1 MTASLDTKA
10 VQVSVNSE
18 LNKVREDLLSRV
30 LSAMKHTRGD
40 FEVRIRE
47 SEVRQEEEISRV
59 KVHVEA
65 LLVS

>member
-30 LSAMKHTRGD
+30 LSAMKQTRGE

-47 SEVRQEEEISRV
+47 SEARLEEEISRV

>member
-1 MTASLDTKA
+1 M
-10 VQVSVNSE
+10 
-18 LNKVREDLLSRV
+18 REDLLSRV
-30 LSAMKHTRGD
+30 LSAMKQTRGE

-47 SEVRQEEEISRV
+47 SEARLEEEISRV

>member
-1 MTASLDTKA
+1 LTASLDTKA

-30 LSAMKHTRGD
+30 LSAMKQTRGE
-40 FEVRIRE
+40 FEVRIME
-47 SEVRQEEEISRV
+47 SEVKLEEEISSV

>member
-10 VQVSVNSE
+10 MQVSVNSE

-30 LSAMKHTRGD
+30 LSAMKQTRGE

-47 SEVRQEEEISRV
+47 SEARLEEEISRV

>member
-30 LSAMKHTRGD
+30 LSAMKQTRGE
-40 FEVRIRE
+40 FEVRIME
-47 SEVRQEEEISRV
+47 SEARLEEEISRV
-59 KVHVEA
+59 KVHAEA

>member
-1 MTASLDTKA
+1 LTASLDTKA

-30 LSAMKHTRGD
+30 LSAMKQTRGE

-47 SEVRQEEEISRV
+47 SEARLEEEISRV
-59 KVHVEA
+59 KVHAEA

>member
-1 MTASLDTKA
+1 LTASLDTKA

-30 LSAMKHTRGD
+30 LSAMKQTRGE

-47 SEVRQEEEISRV
+47 SEVRLEEEISRV

>member
-30 LSAMKHTRGD
+30 LSAMKQTRGE

-47 SEVRQEEEISRV
+47 SEARLEEEISRV
-59 KVHVEA
+59 KVHAEA

>member
-10 VQVSVNSE
+10 MQVSVSSE
-18 LNKVREDLLSRV
+18 LNTVREDLLSRV
-30 LSAMKHTRGD
+30 LSDIKQTRGE
-40 FEVRIRE
+40 FEVRIME
-47 SEVRQEEEISRV
+47 SEVRLEEEISRV

>member
-1 MTASLDTKA
+1 LTASLDTKA

-30 LSAMKHTRGD
+30 LSAMKQTRGE

-47 SEVRQEEEISRV
+47 SEARLEEEISRV